1 MNSLRARLFVTLTLV
16 LAATGLAAGVLAFR
30 FVFDEAIELQD
41 STLIQIA
48 AVAATAP
55 LAHGEPALDQID
67 ADTRVAIE
75 ELGKERADAKDI
87 PPLVTLADGLHTIA
101 RDHQA
106 WRFLVRT
113 RADGSRFAVGQPTAA
128 RDEIASG
135 SALRTVLPL
144 LAVIPFLMLV
154 VGLVI
159 RQTFRPMAR
168 VAMRLDARRPEQV
181 EGLPL
186 DGMPNELHPFI
197 ASINR
202 LLERI
207 RLMIDQQRRFVAD
220 AAHELRSPIAALS
233 VQSENLRRADLPQAS
248 RERVAALQDGIR
260 RTAHLL
266 EQLLALARYDTMDDL
281 AVPVSSLD
289 QCAKEAVSDLLGAAR
304 ARALDLGFTQIES
317 VSVRAEP
324 VMLAVMIG
332 NLIDNAIRP
341 TPAGGRVDVGICR
354 EGDHVTLLVEDT
366 GPGIPQTDLARIFE
380 PFFRGSQPADD
391 GTGLGLSIVKRI
403 AERLGGSVFLENVVS
418 PDRSGL
424 RASVKIPAVDNVA
437 GLKLSRSR

>member
-1 MNSLRARLFVTLTLV
+1 MNSLRARLFVTLTIFLV
-16 LAATGLAAGVLAFR
+16 ATGLAAGVLAFR
-30 FVFDEAIELQD
+30 WVFDEALELQD
-41 STLIQIA
+41 SSLIQIA

-55 LAHGEPALDQID
+55 LPHGEPALGHID
-67 ADTRVAIE
+67 ADTRVTIE
-75 ELGKERADAKDI
+75 ELGNEHADVKDV
-87 PPLVTLADGLHTIA
+87 PSLVALADGLHTIA
-101 RDHQA
+101 RDRQT
-106 WRFLVRT
+106 WRFLIRT

-168 VAMRLDARRPEQV
+168 VATRLDARRPEQA

-186 DGMPNELHPFI
+186 DGMPTELHPFI

-233 VQSENLRRADLPQAS
+233 VQSENLRHADLPHAS
-248 RERVAALQDGIR
+248 RERVGALQDGIR

-266 EQLLALARYDTMDDL
+266 EQLLALARYDAMDDH

-289 QCAKEAVSDLLGAAR
+289 QCAKEAVSELLGAAR
-304 ARALDLGFTQIES
+304 ARGVDLGFTQIDS

-332 NLIDNAIRP
+332 NLIDNAIRH
-341 TPAGGRVDVGICR
+341 TQKGGRVDLGICR
-354 EGDHVTLLVEDT
+354 DSGHVTLVIEDT
-366 GPGIPQTDLARIFE
+366 GPGIPQADLARIFE
-380 PFFRGSQPADD
+380 PFFRGSRPADV

-403 AERLGGSVFLENVVS
+403 AERLGGSVILENIAS
-418 PDRSGL
+418 PDRTGL
-424 RASVKIPAVDNVA
+424 RASVKIPVVDA
-437 GLKLSRSR
+437 SRAQVSGR